1 LVLQSLSETQQEVGA
16 SFKAVDGVG
25 RGDLQ
30 ATGHDVDVE
39 LAQTGAVDLAGF
51 LGIAAE
57 GARLEHFETGDG
69 EALAAAVDFARL
81 LALVLPFC
89 ASAGIEQDGDKE
101 EVDEAAGALL
111 VVDGRG
117 PRGHELVDARAAANL
132 EVLPAA
138 MGRDGGVVG
147 GVVALAQG

>member
-30 ATGHDVDVE
+30 ATGHDIDVE

-51 LGIAAE
+51 LGVAAE

-69 EALAAAVDFARL
+69 EALTAAVDFARL

-89 ASAGIEQDGDKE
+89 ASASVEQDGDKE
-101 EVDEAAGALL
+101 EVN
-111 VVDGRG
+111 
-117 PRGHELVDARAAANL
+117 ELVDARAAANL